1 VADSG
6 NNRIVRVNDMTGGGL
21 QQVAFSVLSLNG
33 KLTQTTSALL
43 VDPAFINDGTD
54 IPKPV

>member
-1 VADSG
+1 MADSG

>member
-1 VADSG
+1 
-6 NNRIVRVNDMTGGGL
+6 MTGGGL